1 MFICKTEIGRK
12 IECST
17 CNEGYY
23 LSVNNSTLCPKCSI
37 ENCRKCSNL
46 NKKEICQECLHTFS
60 SIRDEYGFIKACE
73 CDFCS
78 IDNGICIKKGN
89 WIRILFEVNNSFN
102 NGYGE
107 PMNNFESFVNEKE
120 IEIYYNGTYYKPT
133 TLTSIIQC
141 QFNKTGIYE
150 VDANIE
156 KTVTTFDSSFEGRY
170 FIISFSFLPG
180 FDSSQVTNMEK
191 MFANSRVSSVDMK
204 YLNLSKLNNIKMFF
218 IDIIG

>member
-1 MFICKTEIGRK
+1 M
-12 IECST
+12 
-17 CNEGYY
+17 
-23 LSVNNSTLCPKCSI
+23 
-37 ENCRKCSNL
+37 
-46 NKKEICQECLHTFS
+46 
-60 SIRDEYGFIKACE
+60 
-73 CDFCS
+73 
-78 IDNGICIKKGN
+78 
-89 WIRILFEVNNSFN
+89 FEVNNSFN

-150 VDANIE
+150 VDVNIK